1 MKSLLII
8 ATVLSAGLFANA
20 SCIGEAQIIAKVD
33 KKVTDSMTYCRVFIT
48 KEYPKTY
55 NPSLM
60 CPLDIS
66 EVMSKGIEIG
76 LKNGHD
82 CELDSDT
89 ITGVLVQNSAGDIYL
104 QQ

>member
-8 ATVLSAGLFANA
+8 ATILSASLFSNA
-20 SCIGEAQIIAKVD
+20 SCIGEAQIIAKVN
-33 KKVTDSMTYCRVFIT
+33 KKVTDSMTYCRVTVSNVSFY
-48 KEYPKTY
+48 KENMT
-55 NPSLM
+55 
-60 CPLDIS
+60 CPLDLS
-66 EVMSKGIEIG
+66 EVMSYGIEIG

-104 QQ
+104 EQ